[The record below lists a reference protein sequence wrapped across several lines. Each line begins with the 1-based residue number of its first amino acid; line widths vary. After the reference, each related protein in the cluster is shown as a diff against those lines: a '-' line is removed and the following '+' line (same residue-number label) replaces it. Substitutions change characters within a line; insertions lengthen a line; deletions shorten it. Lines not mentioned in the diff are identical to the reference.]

1 MFRRLELIDEEGI
14 GTAMVYET
22 EGDAVACRPP
32 LRRYRVEAAPQMGQ
46 SRFEAL
52 TAAMA
57 AQDPEGI
64 DG

>member
-22 EGDAVACRPP
+22 EDDATACHQP
-32 LRRYRVEAAPQMGQ
+32 LRRYRVQAEPQTGQ

-52 TAAMA
+52 TAAMP
-57 AQDPEGI
+57 AQDPEAI